1 MHDRPI
7 LILSYHIKLHTSVP
21 IPWTTGWL
29 IFKKESIIVWGRET
43 VLYRISLNLTIYKSQ
58 KTVRRTKNY
67 LSPSYHLAY
76 TGIVNVLQQCII
88 YIFGTC
94 CSVVCDCLCC
104 QERSYFP
111 TSDQSPMIPS
121 QFIALTTSFY
131 SNPFSLDRKVF
142 REINLSNSNS
152 YHKSLVLILVSL
164 ILVCMSHPHHS

>member
-94 CSVVCDCLCC
+94 CQFVVCDCVVKRDLISPLLTSH
-104 QERSYFP
+104 QWSPLSSLLWLPASTLTPLAWTERFSGRSICP
-111 TSDQSPMIPS
+111 IQIAITS
-121 QFIALTTSFY
+121 
-131 SNPFSLDRKVF
+131 
-142 REINLSNSNS
+142 
-152 YHKSLVLILVSL
+152 H
-164 ILVCMSHPHHS
+164 